1 MPVEVRNLSF
11 SYGTH
16 RVLNDL
22 SFSVPDSAL
31 VAVLGPNG
39 VGKSTLFRC
48 LLGLLR
54 GYEGEILL
62 NGRPRGEC
70 APRDLARIAA
80 YVPQSSAPTFS
91 YTVFETVLMGTTA
104 RLGLLEYPGRAER
117 ERAENALRQL
127 GIEDL
132 ADRRIDQISG
142 GEQQLVLLARAL
154 AQDARLLVMDEPTA
168 NLDYGNQQRVLQS
181 IVKLTEQGY
190 TVLLSTHHPDH
201 ALRYATHVLALQ
213 DGRLAAYGET
223 EAVLTSELVEKLYCF
238 RVQFAEM
245 QTENGTVK
253 CCIPL
258 E

>member
-1 MPVEVRNLSF
+1 MPVEVRDLSF
-11 SYGTH
+11 SYGAH

-22 SFSVPDSAL
+22 SFSVPDGAL

-62 NGRPRGEC
+62 NGRPRGEYS
-70 APRDLARIAA
+70 PRELARVAA

-104 RLGLLEYPGRAER
+104 QLGLLEYPGRAER
-117 ERAENALRQL
+117 ERAESALRRL
-127 GIEDL
+127 GIEGL

-154 AQDARLLVMDEPTA
+154 AQDARVLIMDEPTA

-213 DGRLAAYGET
+213 DGTLAAYGET
-223 EAVLTSELVEKLYCF
+223 EDVLTAELVEKLYRF
-238 RVQFAEM
+238 RVQIATME
-245 QTENGTVK
+245 TESGPVK

>member
-1 MPVEVRNLSF
+1 MPVEVRHLSF
-11 SYGTH
+11 SYGAY

-22 SFSVPDSAL
+22 SFYVPDGAL

-62 NGRPRGEC
+62 NGRPRGEYS
-70 APRDLARIAA
+70 PRELARVAA

-104 RLGLLEYPGRAER
+104 QLGLLEYPGRAER
-117 ERAENALRQL
+117 ERAENALRRL
-127 GIEDL
+127 EIEGL

-154 AQDARLLVMDEPTA
+154 AQEARVLIMDEPTA

-213 DGRLAAYGET
+213 DGTLAAYGET
-223 EAVLTSELVEKLYCF
+223 EDVLTAELVEKLYRF
-238 RVQFAEM
+238 RVQIATME
-245 QTENGTVK
+245 TGSGPVK

>member
-1 MPVEVRNLSF
+1 MPVEVKNLSF
-11 SYGTH
+11 SYGAH

-22 SFSVPDSAL
+22 SFAVPDGAL

-54 GYEGEILL
+54 GYEGKILL
-62 NGRPRGEC
+62 NGTPREDFS
-70 APRDLARIAA
+70 PRQLAKLAA
-80 YVPQSSAPTFS
+80 YVPQSSVPTFS
-91 YTVFETVLMGTTA
+91 YTVLETVLMGTTA
-104 RLGLLEYPGRAER
+104 QLGLLEYPGRAER

-132 ADRRIDQISG
+132 AERRIDRISG
-142 GEQQLVLLARAL
+142 GEQQLVLLARAM
-154 AQDARLLVMDEPTA
+154 AQDAKLLIMDEPTA

-181 IVKLTEQGY
+181 IVRLTGQGY

-201 ALRYATHVLALQ
+201 ALRYAGYVLALQ
-213 DGRLAAYGET
+213 DGKLAAFGRT
-223 EAVLTSELVEKLYCF
+223 EDVLTAELVEKLYRF
-238 RVQFAEM
+238 RVQIATVE
-245 QTENGTVK
+245 TENGPVK

>member
-1 MPVEVRNLSF
+1 VPVEVRNLSF
-11 SYGTH
+11 SYGAR
-16 RVLNDL
+16 RVLDDL
-22 SFSVPDSAL
+22 SFTVPDGAL

-62 NGRPRGEC
+62 NGRPRE
-70 APRDLARIAA
+70 AYASRQLARIAA
-80 YVPQSSAPTFS
+80 YVPQSSEPTFS
-91 YTVFETVLMGTTA
+91 YTVLETVLMGTTA
-104 RLGLLEYPGRAER
+104 QLGLLEYPGRTER
-117 ERAENALRQL
+117 EHAENALRLL

-132 ADRRIDQISG
+132 AERRIDQISG

-154 AQDARLLVMDEPTA
+154 AQDAKLLVMDEPTA

-201 ALRYATHVLALQ
+201 ALRYAGHVLALQ
-213 DGRLAAYGET
+213 DGRLAAFGRT
-223 EAVLTSELVEKLYCF
+223 GDVLTAELVEKLYRF
-238 RVQFAEM
+238 RAQIVTME
-245 QTENGTVK
+245 TGNGQVR
-253 CCIPL
+253 CCVPL

>member
-1 MPVEVRNLSF
+1 MAVEVKKLSF
-11 SYGTH
+11 SYGAS

-22 SFSVPDSAL
+22 SFSVPDGAL

-54 GYEGEILL
+54 GYEGEITL
-62 NGRPRGEC
+62 NGKPRESYT
-70 APRDLARIAA
+70 PRELARLAA
-80 YVPQSSAPTFS
+80 YVPQSSVPTFS
-91 YTVFETVLMGTTA
+91 YTVLETVLMGTTA
-104 RLGLLEYPGRAER
+104 QLGLLEYPGKAEKARAE
-117 ERAENALRQL
+117 EALARL
-127 GIEDL
+127 GIADL
-132 ADRRIDQISG
+132 AQRRIDQISG

-154 AQDARLLVMDEPTA
+154 AQDAKLLVMDEPTA

-181 IVKLTEQGY
+181 IVKLTAQGY

-213 DGRLAAYGET
+213 DGTAAAFGRT
-223 EAVLTSELVEKLYCF
+223 EDVLSAELVERLYRF
-238 RVQFAEM
+238 RVQIAEL
-245 QTENGTVK
+245 QTDHGPVK